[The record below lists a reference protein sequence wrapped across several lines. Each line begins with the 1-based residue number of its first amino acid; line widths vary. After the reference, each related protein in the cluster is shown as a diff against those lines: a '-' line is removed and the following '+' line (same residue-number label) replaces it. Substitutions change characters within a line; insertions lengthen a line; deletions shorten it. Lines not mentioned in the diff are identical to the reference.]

1 MAKIIKL
8 TYRQLREA
16 EGSDFTYLDTDND
29 KASCDGKSQISVDG
43 KIDND
48 TVGDTTT
55 NDKIASVLTPQS
67 YNRFHSYGSL
77 YGRNMREGVDINK
90 DNVDDFY
97 NNDELDILS
106 NGDINDNLTKI
117 PQGVEYK
124 TDVLIDAIDTLQPKQ
139 QAIVLNKILEN
150 LDMSSIPYMWKKEL
164 IRKLMTNNKNETK

>member
-1 MAKIIKL
+1 
-8 TYRQLREA
+8 
-16 EGSDFTYLDTDND
+16 
-29 KASCDGKSQISVDG
+29 
-43 KIDND
+43 
-48 TVGDTTT
+48 
-55 NDKIASVLTPQS
+55 
-67 YNRFHSYGSL
+67 
-77 YGRNMREGVDINK
+77 MREGVDINK

-97 NNDELDILS
+97 NNDELDTLS

-164 IRKLMTNNKNETK
+164 IKKLMTNNKNETK